1 MKVFDFDNTI
11 YDGECCIDFFLFA
24 FRKKRTF
31 SRYIPLAVYSLVLYK
46 LNKLPISKV
55 EEVADSLS
63 HVLVK
68 YKDEASNL
76 IQEFWKT
83 HQHKLK
89 DKILDKIGEDDII
102 ITASPGVLIDG
113 IKDKLRTNNVVCS
126 KLDVNT
132 GKLSFLCMGENKVK
146 AFKELYPNIS
156 IDEFYTDSMSDKPLI
171 DIADNAFFVKGK
183 NIIQIK
189 GEEKKIR

>member
-11 YDGECCIDFFLFA
+11 YDGECCIDFFLFV

-31 SRYIPLAVYSLVLYK
+31 SKYIPLAGYTLLLYK

-63 HVLVK
+63 HVLIK
-68 YKDEASNL
+68 YKEETSDL

-83 HQHKLK
+83 HQNRLK
-89 DKILDKIGEDDII
+89 KEMLDKIGEDDII

-113 IKDKLRTNNVVCS
+113 IKEKLKTKNIICS
-126 KLDVNT
+126 DLDVNT
-132 GKLSFLCMGENKVK
+132 GKLSFLCMAENKVK
-146 AFKELYPNIS
+146 AFKTLYPDTS
-156 IDEFYTDSMSDKPLI
+156 IDEFYTDSMSDKPLM
-171 DIADNAFFVKGK
+171 DISDNVFFVKGK
-183 NIIQIK
+183 NITQIK
-189 GEEKKIR
+189 TKERIR